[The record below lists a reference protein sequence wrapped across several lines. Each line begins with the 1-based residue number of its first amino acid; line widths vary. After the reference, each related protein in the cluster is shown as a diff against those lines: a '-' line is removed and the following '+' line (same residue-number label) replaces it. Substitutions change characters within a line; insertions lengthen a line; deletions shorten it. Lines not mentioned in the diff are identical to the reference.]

1 MVHDT
6 GFQEEPQRR
15 ATTSASPP
23 VAPPERKL
31 PMLRPAFAL
40 LVLAGVLAASS
51 ALAQTVATPPP
62 APSAAPHAPP
72 PAPPYGRPVTLAEAR
87 VAAVAAEAEARKQ
100 GWSMVIVVVEPSG
113 ALVLSEKMDG
123 AQYGSNDVARRK
135 AETAANFRRP
145 SSYFQEAVKGG
156 TLNAIFT
163 GALAID
169 GGELLIV
176 DNRIVGAIG
185 VSGGSGAQDGQVA
198 RIAAAALK

>member
-1 MVHDT
+1 M
-6 GFQEEPQRR
+6 F
-15 ATTSASPP
+15 
-23 VAPPERKL
+23 
-31 PMLRPAFAL
+31 RPAFAL
-40 LVLAGVLAASS
+40 LVLAGVLAAGS
-51 ALAQTVATPPP
+51 ALAQTPPP
-62 APSAAPHAPP
+62 AAPAAPHAPP
-72 PAPPYGRPVTLAEAR
+72 PAPPYGRPVTLAEAK
-87 VAAVAAEAEARKQ
+87 VAAIAAEAEARKQ

-198 RIAAAALK
+198 RLAAAALK

>member
-1 MVHDT
+1 M
-6 GFQEEPQRR
+6 F
-15 ATTSASPP
+15 
-23 VAPPERKL
+23 
-31 PMLRPAFAL
+31 RPAFAL
-40 LVLAGVLAASS
+40 LTLAGVLAAGS
-51 ALAQTVATPPP
+51 ALAQTVSAPGP
-62 APSAAPHAPP
+62 APAAPHAPP
-72 PAPPYGRPVTLAEAR
+72 PAPPYGRPVTLAEAK
-87 VAAVAAEAEARKQ
+87 VAAIAAEAEARKQ

-198 RIAAAALK
+198 RLAAAALK

>member
-1 MVHDT
+1 MSD
-6 GFQEEPQRR
+6 EPR
-15 ATTSASPP
+15 ARFCPLFAP
-23 VAPPERKL
+23 PPERKL
-31 PMLRPAFAL
+31 SMLRPAFAFL
-40 LVLAGVLAASS
+40 ALAGVLAAGS
-51 ALAQTVATPPP
+51 ALAQTPP
-62 APSAAPHAPP
+62 APAPAAPHAPP

-87 VAAVAAEAEARKQ
+87 VAAAAAEAEARKQ

-145 SSYFQEAVKGG
+145 TSYFQEAVKGG
-156 TLNAIFT
+156 TLNSIFT
-163 GALAID
+163 GALAIE

-176 DNRIVGAIG
+176 DGRIVGAIG

-198 RIAAAALK
+198 RVAASALK

>member
-1 MVHDT
+1 
-6 GFQEEPQRR
+6 
-15 ATTSASPP
+15 
-23 VAPPERKL
+23 
-31 PMLRPAFAL
+31 MLRPAFAFL
-40 LVLAGVLAASS
+40 ALAGVLAAGP
-51 ALAQTVATPPP
+51 ALAQTPP
-62 APSAAPHAPP
+62 APAPAAPHGPP

-87 VAAVAAEAEARKQ
+87 IAAAAAEAEARKQ

-145 SSYFQEAVKGG
+145 TSYFQEAVKGG
-156 TLNAIFT
+156 TLNSIFT
-163 GALAID
+163 GALAIE

-176 DNRIVGAIG
+176 DGRIVGALG

-198 RIAAAALK
+198 RVAAAALK